1 MTETTRS
8 TDMSHGL
15 SLLFGLVGVLAA
27 VAMAVT
33 AYLAAT
39 QEAADT
45 LQLLSGVALA
55 VAIIAGGLAIAAV
68 HVFE

>member
-1 MTETTRS
+1 
-8 TDMSHGL
+8 
-15 SLLFGLVGVLAA
+15 LLFGLVGVLAA